1 MKFGLSIPNALGA
14 SNAPVTRIDN
24 TLCWVIG
31 LLLAFGVVMVYSSSI
46 ALWEAP
52 HKLKFEQTS
61 EHYLLRHAISLVL
74 SVLAG
79 YIAFH
84 ITPRHWQIM
93 ARWLGGL
100 TLLLLGL
107 VLIPQIGTS
116 AGGARR
122 WLPLG
127 IMQFQPSELAKF
139 AMVLYAADYS
149 VRKQRHDYLQRERPR
164 ELKVF
169 WGIVWPMLLLLGFGG
184 LLLLLEPDMGAFILI
199 TIIAIGILFVGGL
212 NGWLLGAV
220 IMVLALVFS
229 AIIMSSPFRRERIF
243 GYLDPWAVE
252 NSAGAAYQLTTAMIA
267 MGLGGWI
274 GQGLGKSLEKL
285 NWLPEAHTDFIISI
299 IGEELGFI
307 AMLGVIGAF
316 LWLIWRIVDIGS
328 QADNRGD
335 KFAGLA
341 AFGVALWLGAQ
352 SMIHI
357 GVNFGV
363 LPTKGLT
370 LPLISFGGSA
380 LLMNMVALAL
390 VLRIDYENRRK
401 KYGRQLPCP

>member
-1 MKFGLSIPNALGA
+1 MNIGRSIHNALRT
-14 SNAPVTRIDN
+14 SDTRVTRIDD
-24 TLCWVIG
+24 TLCWVVG
-31 LLLAFGVVMVYSSSI
+31 LLLALGVVMVYSSSI

-52 HKLKFEQTS
+52 RIILLEQTP
-61 EHYLLRHAISLVL
+61 EHYLVRHIISLLL

-84 ITPRHWQIM
+84 IAPRHWQMM
-93 ARWLGGL
+93 ARWVGAW
-100 TLLLLGL
+100 TLLLLIV
-107 VLIPQIGTS
+107 VLIPQIGIS

-149 VRKQRHDYLQRERPR
+149 VRKQKHDYLQRERPR
-164 ELKVF
+164 EVQVF
-169 WGIVWPMLLLLGFGG
+169 WTIVWPMLLLLALGG
-184 LLLLLEPDMGAFILI
+184 TLLLLEPDMGAFILI
-199 TIIAIGILFVGGL
+199 TIIAIGILFAGGL
-212 NGWLLGAV
+212 NGWLLGGV
-220 IMVLALVFS
+220 FMLLVLVFS
-229 AIIMSSPFRRERIF
+229 VMIMTSDFRRNRIF
-243 GYLDPWAVE
+243 GYLDPWSAE

-274 GQGLGKSLEKL
+274 GQGLGKSIEKL

-299 IGEELGFI
+299 IGEELGFV
-307 AMLGVIGAF
+307 AMVGVIGAF
-316 LWLIWRIVDIGS
+316 LWLIMRILYIAN
-328 QADNRGD
+328 QADIRGN

-352 SMIHI
+352 SLIHI

-370 LPLISFGGSA
+370 LPLISYGGSA

-390 VLRIDYENRRK
+390 VLRIDYENQRER
-401 KYGRQLPCP
+401 YGGRAL